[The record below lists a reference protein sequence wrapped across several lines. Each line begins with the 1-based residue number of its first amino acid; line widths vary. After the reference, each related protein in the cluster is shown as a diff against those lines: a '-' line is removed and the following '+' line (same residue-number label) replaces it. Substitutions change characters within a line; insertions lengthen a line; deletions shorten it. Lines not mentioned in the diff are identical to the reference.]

1 MVDIKENYKLDL
13 GVKGLNSHFRHLK
26 CMKNIIKNRHADDIM
41 LVINV
46 TSSGLDQNKVHIKVT
61 ISQ

>member
-1 MVDIKENYKLDL
+1 
-13 GVKGLNSHFRHLK
+13 
-26 CMKNIIKNRHADDIM
+26 MKNIIKNRHADDIM

-46 TSSGLDQNKVHIKVT
+46 TGTSSGLDQNKVHVKVT